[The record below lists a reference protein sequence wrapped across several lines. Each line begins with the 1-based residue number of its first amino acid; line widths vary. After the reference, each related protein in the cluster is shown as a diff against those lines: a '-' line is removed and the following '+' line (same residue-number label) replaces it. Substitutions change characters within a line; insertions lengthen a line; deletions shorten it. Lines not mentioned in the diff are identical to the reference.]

1 MKCIAI
7 PPILNGVFIYPR
19 VPTLELKEVCWFQGS
34 AFGLCGVAIR
44 LVVAVVIPF
53 GKIHLPRIQDQ

>member
-1 MKCIAI
+1 MVC
-7 PPILNGVFIYPR
+7 LYPR
-19 VPTLELKEVCWFQGS
+19 VPTLELTEVCCFQGS

-44 LVVAVVIPF
+44 LVVAVVISF